1 MGLDTF
7 VARSPDDIELNEEDL
22 QAFKDADITLVW
34 GIFSS
39 DGSDG
44 CFRGKVYEPV
54 VRRITGVS
62 LYQEWI
68 PPETVV
74 EMYQAFKAYEIS
86 KGQEDDKQLKP
97 EDVEHSDLCK
107 FFKVC
112 AERGLGLVAWS

>member
-1 MGLDTF
+1 MGLDIF
-7 VARSPDDIELNEEDL
+7 AARSPDDIELNEEDL

-86 KGQEDDKQLKP
+86 KWQEDDKQVDP
-97 EDVEHSDLCK
+97 EDVQHSDLCK

-112 AERGLGLVAWS
+112 SERELGLVAWS